1 LDDHHAED
9 RTLAAR
15 AAQGDQEAFAAL
27 AERYR
32 AYIYTIAYKISVNQ
46 EDALDIAQNVF
57 VRVAENIGAFN
68 GRGPFRSWLATIAAR
83 EAINHCRRPS
93 RRETAMDPE
102 TVARLS
108 ESRSGGLKNN
118 PRTEAEKAQQME
130 LVESAMASLAPQQ
143 RAIFALRLCED
154 LGPKEIAERL
164 GIPAQQARS
173 QLHRAMAT
181 LRRKLGERE

>member
-1 LDDHHAED
+1 LDNHQGED
-9 RTLAAR
+9 KNLAAQ
-15 AAQGDQEAFAAL
+15 AAQGDREAFASL

-32 AYIYTIAYKISVNQ
+32 AYVYTIAYKITLNQ
-46 EDALDIAQNVF
+46 EDALDVAQNVF
-57 VRVAENIGAFN
+57 VRVAEKIGAFN

-102 TVARLS
+102 TVGRLS
-108 ESRSGGLKNN
+108 ESQDGGLERN
-118 PRTEAEKAQQME
+118 PRTEADKAQRLE
-130 LVESAMASLAPQQ
+130 LVESAMASLPPQQ
-143 RAIFALRLCED
+143 RAIFTLRLRED

-164 GIPAQQARS
+164 SLPPRQVRS

-181 LRRKLGERE
+181 LRRKLGERM